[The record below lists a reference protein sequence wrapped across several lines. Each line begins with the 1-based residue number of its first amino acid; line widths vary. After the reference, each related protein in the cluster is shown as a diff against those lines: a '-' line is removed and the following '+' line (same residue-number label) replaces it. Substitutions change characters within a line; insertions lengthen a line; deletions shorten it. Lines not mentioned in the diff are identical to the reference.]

1 MSVAGTAETIVAMTR
16 ALEERP
22 LALPPAEGRPPFAP
36 PRWLRD
42 LGRTSWLL
50 VGAVLLLIGVIWLIG
65 ATSTILT
72 PVLAATVVA
81 VAALPLVDAL
91 ARHMPRAAAAAIV
104 LVGVAGVVVV
114 VGLLVLN
121 GISDQ
126 SGAIAAQL
134 HGGVDRLQAW
144 LTSADVSKGTADTAG
159 NGAEHAASGAVSTL
173 LGGAIAVVGG
183 VASLALGLSFA
194 ALGLFFVLK
203 DGPTMQRWVDAHVG
217 LPESTAH
224 VITHRLATS
233 LRGYFRGV
241 TIIAAFNAAVVSL
254 GALLLDVPMIG
265 TLAVV
270 TFVTAYVPY
279 LGAVVAGFFVVIV
292 ALGAQGAAVAV
303 AMLIVFLLANGLLQN
318 LLQPVVM
325 GSALELHPLVV
336 LIATIGAGCLFGT
349 VGLILAA
356 PLLSAAT
363 HLPHDLRVHRLAQ
376 SSGADSP

>member
-1 MSVAGTAETIVAMTR
+1 MMSVAGTAETIVAMTR

-114 VGLLVLN
+114 V
-121 GISDQ
+121 
-126 SGAIAAQL
+126 GAIAAQL

-336 LIATIGAGCLFGT
+336 LIGAGCLFGT